1 VVNVL
6 LQTTMLARPRCF
18 RVLNVA
24 LSLIEMLMRLEIFCC
39 VTFLTCSCF
48 DRIVYF
54 VIPLRQDVQQ
64 MTKGAGSMKLKCT
77 ENKPSLTVSPQK
89 LHVWL
94 TLCGRSG
101 IHVSRGL
108 CKVNEFIGFKCGAR
122 ARATVGTVVLMRC
135 EWCRKWCRNCI
146 LSIDTATT
154 QSRLHTFCND
164 FIDANVLV
172 FTCVILP
179 SDNARLFSVFRFRG
193 RCAATGSTSLLS
205 LFILCSFFV
214 FFSMALKYYHAFRE
228 STPRKTNKKPLTKP
242 NVENDIFF

>member
-1 VVNVL
+1 
-6 LQTTMLARPRCF
+6 MLARPRCF